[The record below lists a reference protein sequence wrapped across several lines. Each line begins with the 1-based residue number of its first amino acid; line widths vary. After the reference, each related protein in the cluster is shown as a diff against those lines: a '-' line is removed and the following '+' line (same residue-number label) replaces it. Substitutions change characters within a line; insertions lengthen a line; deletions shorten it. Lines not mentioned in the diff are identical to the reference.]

1 MDSSDSYTREK
12 PMKSSGKI
20 DEEVQ
25 KLFRKSQGGVDARHL
40 QELRNRH
47 SDVELADRIQAVFI
61 EKHTQ
66 ILKKARKFADL
77 IRERYSDSQYPF
89 HLLLAKAL
97 KYKQKH
103 GLTDDEFAEFKRIY
117 EQELVGQKSPDV
129 FLPMT
134 NMQKVLG
141 AVNADGTITNFNIS
155 DADHRYLQ
163 EILKLASTS
172 RPLHA
177 QVVLQSIQ
185 YEDMDLQALAGQY
198 RPELGHRL
206 GEHVHP
212 VVAALFFPKVDLLE
226 QHFLYSNIAN
236 LVRARYNNE
245 RISTRADYELFYNLT
260 RDPNDI
266 VCSNRSPVMD
276 LLNRANLQ
284 QQLWN
289 SVLNMRNGQYFNNSF
304 TEFISAI
311 DLCRLNKFDSP
322 DLIYGRHDGTVL
334 KRLVSA
340 FSFRPT
346 IVATTPIFKTFA
358 HNPYHQNVR
367 PSVTSVAMVN
377 MKLPVIL
384 NESSPVNL
392 KDALETSQL
401 FMDST
406 GKMEYKNTNLIYSRG
421 VLMFYVDR
429 RANVLRLN
437 DMEPFSLNRL
447 PTAVAG
453 FERVNNRQVHFDNE
467 FSIGQDE
474 YVLRSVVC
482 VKTNDQLGNGNV
494 VIGSRTLLR
503 RMRRD
508 SNNQMDREAE
518 RVFMYDPYEAT
529 PSGAAGSPVVQ
540 ELYDYPRPLEPHAPS
555 LRDIASSQGTIFIYQ
570 LIRDESKGLAQF

>member
-12 PMKSSGKI
+12 PMKNSGKI

-25 KLFRKSQGGVDARHL
+25 KLFRKAQGGVNARHL
-40 QELRNRH
+40 QELRSRH
-47 SDVELADRIQAVFI
+47 SDVELADKIQAAFI
-61 EKHTQ
+61 EKHSQ
-66 ILKKARKFADL
+66 ILKKAKKFADL
-77 IRERYSDSQYPF
+77 IRERYSDTQYPF

-103 GLTDDEFAEFKRIY
+103 NLTDDEFAEFKRIY

-141 AVNADGTITNFNIS
+141 AVNVDGTITDFNIS
-155 DADHRYLQ
+155 DEDHRYLQ

-185 YEDMDLQALAGQY
+185 YKDMDLQALAGQY

-212 VVAALFFPKVDLLE
+212 VVAALFFPKIDLLE

-236 LVRARYNNE
+236 LVRTRYNNE

-346 IVATTPIFKTFA
+346 VVATTPIFKTFA

-367 PSVTSVAMVN
+367 PSVTSVSMVN

-384 NESSPVNL
+384 NESTPVEL
-392 KDALETSQL
+392 KEALENSQL
-401 FMDST
+401 FMDAT
-406 GKMEYKNTNLIYSRG
+406 GKMEYKNTSLIYSRG
-421 VLMFYVDR
+421 VLIFYVDR

-437 DMEPFSLNRL
+437 DMEPFSLDRL
-447 PTAVAG
+447 PKAVAG
-453 FERVNNRQVHFDNE
+453 FERVNDRQVVFDNE
-467 FSIGQDE
+467 FTIRDDL

-482 VKTNDQLGNGNV
+482 VKTNDQLGSGNV
-494 VIGSRTLLR
+494 VIGSNTLLR
-503 RMRRD
+503 KMRESD
-508 SNNQMDREAE
+508 AGLDIESD
-518 RVFMYDPYEAT
+518 RVFNYDPYTSTSHSTTGESVVKRLLETESPLAPDM
-529 PSGAAGSPVVQ
+529 PSFRS
-540 ELYDYPRPLEPHAPS
+540 
-555 LRDIASSQGTIFIYQ
+555 IASTKGTIFIYQ
-570 LIRDESKGLAQF
+570 LLRDESKGLAHF